1 MIGWNYYFFQGWYP
15 AHSFIVCPQSV
26 YTVDTRKV
34 KVSYI
39 FFVVINLV
47 FT

>member
-1 MIGWNYYFFQGWYP
+1 MAPPVKKEPFCLKY
-15 AHSFIVCPQSV
+15 
-26 YTVDTRKV
+26 TRKV

-39 FFVVINLV
+39 FFVMINIV

>member
-1 MIGWNYYFFQGWYP
+1 MAPPVKKEPFCLKY
-15 AHSFIVCPQSV
+15 
-26 YTVDTRKV
+26 TRKV
-34 KVSYI
+34 KVSSI